1 FLILDIANDGLRDAQ
16 STLQAYELEP
26 MHHFSVNTAGTLA
39 LRDNVR
45 QVWKI
50 VIPQECYRYLFIMD
64 CLIAVSALHKSLLIP
79 SRREEY
85 MNVAACHQP
94 LAMKVFA
101 ARLDHVNETNWDSSL
116 LELFAVTRGM
126 RSFLQ
131 PFLKDLCRTS
141 SAPLHHG
148 IRTPLGNRPY
158 HNVTNHSTQH
168 ILLPRPGV
176 YPARHLGGP
185 RPHVRRARSRPLPG
199 RQDYLDA
206 AASFQVC
213 AELLSKG
220 GMVFIW
226 QYDISERVLLEL
238 RALSGPALLLVAHYC
253 VFFPVMEARQ
263 WYFCGSAR

>member
-1 FLILDIANDGLRDAQ
+1 
-16 STLQAYELEP
+16 

-101 ARLDHVNETNWDSSL
+101 ARLDHVNETNWETSA
-116 LELFAVTRGM
+116 ERVPH
-126 RSFLQ
+126 RS
-131 PFLKDLCRTS
+131 TTAS
-141 SAPLHHG
+141 G
-148 IRTPLGNRPY
+148 
-158 HNVTNHSTQH
+158 
-168 ILLPRPGV
+168 PRSETGV